1 MTSTRNP
8 GRLAGL
14 LYLLTSIVGF
24 FAMMYVPDKM
34 IVHGNAAATASNIA
48 AHETLFRL
56 GIAGEL
62 IGYAGFVFVVMALY
76 ELFKGVN
83 RRHASLMVILLVVQI
98 PIAFLNELN
107 SFAALVLAR
116 GTDFL
121 STFEK
126 PQREA
131 LAMLF
136 MNLHGRGFV
145 VNEIFWGLWLFPLG
159 WLVYKSRF
167 LPQFLGVWL
176 ALGGISW
183 VALSLTGVLWP
194 RYYDKV
200 YSYSQPAFFGEIAFM
215 LWLVIKGARPPALDA
230 AAATPAAA

>member
-1 MTSTRNP
+1 
-8 GRLAGL
+8 
-14 LYLLTSIVGF
+14 
-24 FAMMYVPDKM
+24 MMYVPDKM

-183 VALSLTGVLWP
+183 VALSLTGSV
-194 RYYDKV
+194 
-200 YSYSQPAFFGEIAFM
+200 
-215 LWLVIKGARPPALDA
+215 A
-230 AAATPAAA
+230 AIL